1 MRSEKKSIVEELKSK
16 VGESVFVILAD
27 YRGLSV
33 AKTADLRKRLRG
45 VSASFQVVQNRMFKR
60 VAQDLS
66 VGGLEGGLKGPS
78 AMVYGKGDVV
88 QAAKVLRDF
97 VRENE
102 LPVVK
107 IGSLQGV
114 ILSAADIAQL
124 AGLPGREALLAQ
136 VVGTVAAPLTRLVG
150 VLQQKAAS
158 IVYVLRAI
166 QEKKEKAP

>member
-16 VGESVFVILAD
+16 VGDSVFVILAD

-60 VAQDLS
+60 VAQELS
-66 VGGLEGGLKGPS
+66 VGGMDEALKGPS

-97 VRENE
+97 VREHE
-102 LPVVK
+102 LPVIK
-107 IGSLQGV
+107 MGSLQGV

-124 AGLPGREALLAQ
+124 AGLPGRESLLAQ
-136 VVGTVAAPLTRLVG
+136 LVGTVAAPMTRLVG
-150 VLQQKAAS
+150 VLQQKTAS
-158 IVYVLRAI
+158 IVYVLKAI
-166 QEKKEKAP
+166 QEKKEKAS